1 MSLAGAAACAEG
13 AARSGA
19 VAPAAHESTA
29 RKQTAAE
36 PRILI
41 V

>member
-19 VAPAAHESTA
+19 VAPAHESTA